1 MFVMLFWRQPVL
13 SKSIKLLNKQYRDT
27 SHSILEVAYTI
38 RFIENTFLDL
48 FIVDDGAGGTNRKS
62 TLARMVTL
70 MRGQLDDPTALS
82 IGDLKN
88 LSTILD
94 VASTRGAFK
103 ANEMAGVG
111 FLYNKLQAFLAKV
124 APEQTPEGA
133 TAGAPT
139 TVAPATAEGNK

>member
-1 MFVMLFWRQPVL
+1 MATKKKNLKKSAKAPTGTATAQP
-13 SKSIKLLNKQYRDT
+13 Q
-27 SHSILEVAYTI
+27 AP
-38 RFIENTFLDL
+38 
-48 FIVDDGAGGTNRKS
+48 AQ
-62 TLARMVTL
+62 
-70 MRGQLDDPTALS
+70 GQPDPTALS

-124 APEQTPEGA
+124 APEEKPADA

-139 TVAPATAEGNK
+139 TVAPATAGGK

>member
-1 MFVMLFWRQPVL
+1 MATKKKNLKKSAKAPKSESVAGTATAQP
-13 SKSIKLLNKQYRDT
+13 Q
-27 SHSILEVAYTI
+27 A
-38 RFIENTFLDL
+38 
-48 FIVDDGAGGTNRKS
+48 
-62 TLARMVTL
+62 
-70 MRGQLDDPTALS
+70 QPDPTALS

-124 APEQTPEGA
+124 APEQKPDQPKAE
-133 TAGAPT
+133 
-139 TVAPATAEGNK
+139 APATAGGK

>member
-1 MFVMLFWRQPVL
+1 MATKKKNLKKATAKAPTGTATANPQAAPAQAPQP
-13 SKSIKLLNKQYRDT
+13 
-27 SHSILEVAYTI
+27 
-38 RFIENTFLDL
+38 
-48 FIVDDGAGGTNRKS
+48 
-62 TLARMVTL
+62 
-70 MRGQLDDPTALS
+70 DPTALS

-124 APEQTPEGA
+124 APEQKPEENKA
-133 TAGAPT
+133 A
-139 TVAPATAEGNK
+139 APATAEGK

>member
-1 MFVMLFWRQPVL
+1 MATKKKNLKKPEKATASAAPTGTAPAGQQAPQP
-13 SKSIKLLNKQYRDT
+13 
-27 SHSILEVAYTI
+27 
-38 RFIENTFLDL
+38 
-48 FIVDDGAGGTNRKS
+48 
-62 TLARMVTL
+62 
-70 MRGQLDDPTALS
+70 DPTALS

-124 APEQTPEGA
+124 APEQKPEDA
-133 TAGAPT
+133 KAE
-139 TVAPATAEGNK
+139 APATEEKK

>member
-1 MFVMLFWRQPVL
+1 MATKKKTLKKPNVKAPKSAPATGTATAQP
-13 SKSIKLLNKQYRDT
+13 Q
-27 SHSILEVAYTI
+27 A
-38 RFIENTFLDL
+38 
-48 FIVDDGAGGTNRKS
+48 
-62 TLARMVTL
+62 
-70 MRGQLDDPTALS
+70 QPDPTALS

-124 APEQTPEGA
+124 APEQTPEA
-133 TAGAPT
+133 TAGAPAT
-139 TVAPATAEGNK
+139 APATAEGK

>member
-1 MFVMLFWRQPVL
+1 MATKKKNLKKATAKAPKETATAQP
-13 SKSIKLLNKQYRDT
+13 Q
-27 SHSILEVAYTI
+27 A
-38 RFIENTFLDL
+38 
-48 FIVDDGAGGTNRKS
+48 AP
-62 TLARMVTL
+62 APAQ
-70 MRGQLDDPTALS
+70 GQPDPTALS

-124 APEQTPEGA
+124 APEQKPEGA
-133 TAGAPT
+133 E
-139 TVAPATAEGNK
+139 APATAEGNK

>member
-1 MFVMLFWRQPVL
+1 MATKKKNLKKPSAKATQSAPATGTATAQP
-13 SKSIKLLNKQYRDT
+13 Q
-27 SHSILEVAYTI
+27 A
-38 RFIENTFLDL
+38 
-48 FIVDDGAGGTNRKS
+48 
-62 TLARMVTL
+62 
-70 MRGQLDDPTALS
+70 QPDPTALS

-124 APEQTPEGA
+124 APAEQKPEVA
-133 TAGAPT
+133 KAGAPT
-139 TVAPATAEGNK
+139 TVAPAEGQ

>member
-1 MFVMLFWRQPVL
+1 MATKKKNLKKSAKAPKETATAQP
-13 SKSIKLLNKQYRDT
+13 Q
-27 SHSILEVAYTI
+27 A
-38 RFIENTFLDL
+38 
-48 FIVDDGAGGTNRKS
+48 AQ
-62 TLARMVTL
+62 A
-70 MRGQLDDPTALS
+70 QAPQPDPTALS

-124 APEQTPEGA
+124 APEQTPEGTAEA
-133 TAGAPT
+133 TAPAT
-139 TVAPATAEGNK
+139 APATAEGK

>member
-1 MFVMLFWRQPVL
+1 MATKKKNLKKSAKAPKATATAQP
-13 SKSIKLLNKQYRDT
+13 Q
-27 SHSILEVAYTI
+27 AQ
-38 RFIENTFLDL
+38 
-48 FIVDDGAGGTNRKS
+48 AQ
-62 TLARMVTL
+62 AP
-70 MRGQLDDPTALS
+70 QQDPNALS

-124 APEQTPEGA
+124 APEQKPEEA
-133 TAGAPT
+133 KAE
-139 TVAPATAEGNK
+139 APATAEGK

>member
-1 MFVMLFWRQPVL
+1 MATKKKNLKKSAKTASAPIGTATAQP
-13 SKSIKLLNKQYRDT
+13 Q
-27 SHSILEVAYTI
+27 A
-38 RFIENTFLDL
+38 
-48 FIVDDGAGGTNRKS
+48 AQ
-62 TLARMVTL
+62 ARA
-70 MRGQLDDPTALS
+70 QAPQPDPTALS

-124 APEQTPEGA
+124 APEQKPEGA
-133 TAGAPT
+133 G
-139 TVAPATAEGNK
+139 APATAEGK

>member
-1 MFVMLFWRQPVL
+1 MATKKKKLQKSAKTAKAPTGTATANPQAAPAQAQAPQP
-13 SKSIKLLNKQYRDT
+13 
-27 SHSILEVAYTI
+27 
-38 RFIENTFLDL
+38 
-48 FIVDDGAGGTNRKS
+48 
-62 TLARMVTL
+62 
-70 MRGQLDDPTALS
+70 DPTALS

-139 TVAPATAEGNK
+139 TVAPATAEGK

>member
-1 MFVMLFWRQPVL
+1 MATKKKNLKKSAKTATAPTGTATAQP
-13 SKSIKLLNKQYRDT
+13 Q
-27 SHSILEVAYTI
+27 AAP
-38 RFIENTFLDL
+38 
-48 FIVDDGAGGTNRKS
+48 AGQQ
-62 TLARMVTL
+62 AP
-70 MRGQLDDPTALS
+70 QQDPTALS

-124 APEQTPEGA
+124 APEQKP
-133 TAGAPT
+133 AGAEAPAT
-139 TVAPATAEGNK
+139 APATAEGK

>member
-1 MFVMLFWRQPVL
+1 MATKKKNLKKSAKTATAPKETATAQP
-13 SKSIKLLNKQYRDT
+13 QAT
-27 SHSILEVAYTI
+27 PAQ
-38 RFIENTFLDL
+38 
-48 FIVDDGAGGTNRKS
+48 
-62 TLARMVTL
+62 
-70 MRGQLDDPTALS
+70 GQPDPNALS

-124 APEQTPEGA
+124 APEQKPEGA
-133 TAGAPT
+133 E
-139 TVAPATAEGNK
+139 APATAEGK

>member
-1 MFVMLFWRQPVL
+1 MATKKKNLKKPSAKATQSAPATGTATAQP
-13 SKSIKLLNKQYRDT
+13 Q
-27 SHSILEVAYTI
+27 A
-38 RFIENTFLDL
+38 
-48 FIVDDGAGGTNRKS
+48 
-62 TLARMVTL
+62 
-70 MRGQLDDPTALS
+70 QPDPTALS

-124 APEQTPEGA
+124 APEQKPEGA
-133 TAGAPT
+133 KAEAPSTAG
-139 TVAPATAEGNK
+139 GK

>member
-1 MFVMLFWRQPVL
+1 MAT
-13 SKSIKLLNKQYRDT
+13 KKKNLNKPEDASGTATANPR
-27 SHSILEVAYTI
+27 A
-38 RFIENTFLDL
+38 
-48 FIVDDGAGGTNRKS
+48 AGQ
-62 TLARMVTL
+62 AP
-70 MRGQLDDPTALS
+70 QPDPTALS

-124 APEQTPEGA
+124 APEQKPEGTAGA
-133 TAGAPT
+133 TAT
-139 TVAPATAEGNK
+139 APATAEGK

>member
-1 MFVMLFWRQPVL
+1 MATKKKNLKKSAKTATAPKETATAQP
-13 SKSIKLLNKQYRDT
+13 Q
-27 SHSILEVAYTI
+27 A
-38 RFIENTFLDL
+38 
-48 FIVDDGAGGTNRKS
+48 AP
-62 TLARMVTL
+62 AQ
-70 MRGQLDDPTALS
+70 GQPDPNALS

-124 APEQTPEGA
+124 APEQKPEGTA
-133 TAGAPT
+133 GAGAPT
-139 TVAPATAEGNK
+139 TVAPATAEGK

>member
-1 MFVMLFWRQPVL
+1 MATKKKNLKKSAKTTAPKETATAQP
-13 SKSIKLLNKQYRDT
+13 Q
-27 SHSILEVAYTI
+27 VAP
-38 RFIENTFLDL
+38 
-48 FIVDDGAGGTNRKS
+48 AQ
-62 TLARMVTL
+62 
-70 MRGQLDDPTALS
+70 GQPDPTALS

-124 APEQTPEGA
+124 APEQAPEG
-133 TAGAPT
+133 TAGTTAPT
-139 TVAPATAEGNK
+139 TAPATAEGK